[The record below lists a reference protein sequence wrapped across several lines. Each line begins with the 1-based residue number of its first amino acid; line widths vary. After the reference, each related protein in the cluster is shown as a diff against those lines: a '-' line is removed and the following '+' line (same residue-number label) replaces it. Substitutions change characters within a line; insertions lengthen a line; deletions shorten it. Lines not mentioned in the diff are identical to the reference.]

1 VKTFFGAA
9 VVAALVSS
17 AMSSASLHEV
27 AQQPPTFSAKSEL
40 VVLHVLVKDSHGAY
54 VGGLPADA
62 FRVSEDQHPQPI
74 KFFETEDAPITIGL
88 LIDSSGSMQPVRDR
102 VIAAS
107 VAFVDSSNPLDEV
120 FALVF
125 DDDVRAV
132 LDPAAPFTGDPRVLR
147 RALTDVFAPAG
158 RTALF
163 DAIDGGL
170 RYVLKGSRER
180 RALVVLSDGGDNASH
195 TGFTGALISTQASN
209 TVVYTVALV
218 GAVDSEVDPRTL
230 ARFAETSGGA
240 AFAPRDIAGVE
251 RAFQRIAQDIRHS
264 YTIGYERANGGRP
277 GFHRIHVDVRS
288 PDGRKLLTRTR
299 EGYHASS

>member
-17 AMSSASLHEV
+17 AMSSARLHEG

-62 FRVSEDQHPQPI
+62 FRVSEDQQPQPI
-74 KFFETEDAPITIGL
+74 KFFETEDAPITVGL
-88 LIDSSGSMQPVRDR
+88 LIDNSGSMQPVRDR

-147 RALTDVFAPAG
+147 RALTNVFAPAG

-218 GAVDSEVDPRTL
+218 GAVDSEADPRTL

-240 AFAPRDIAGVE
+240 AFAPRDVAGVE

-264 YTIGYERANGGRP
+264 YTIGYERANGGRA
-277 GFHRIHVDVRS
+277 GFHRIRVDVRS

>member
-1 VKTFFGAA
+1 
-9 VVAALVSS
+9 
-17 AMSSASLHEV
+17 V

-62 FRVSEDQHPQPI
+62 FRVYEEQQPQPVR
-74 KFFETEDAPITIGL
+74 FFEAEDAPITIGL

-107 VAFVDSSNPLDEV
+107 AAFVDSSNPHDEM

-132 LDPAAPFTGDPRVLR
+132 LDPAAPFTGDANVLR
-147 RALTDVFAPAG
+147 RGLMHVFAPAG
-158 RTALF
+158 RTALY
-163 DAIDGGL
+163 DAVDAGL
-170 RYVLKGSRER
+170 RYVLHGSYDR

-195 TGFTGALISTQASN
+195 AGFTGTLTATQASN

-218 GAVDSEVDPRTL
+218 GAADTETNPARLT
-230 ARFAETSGGA
+230 RFAETSGGA

-251 RAFQRIAQDIRHS
+251 RAFQRISQDIRHS
-264 YTIGYERANGGRP
+264 YTIGYERAAGGRP
-277 GFHRIHVDVRS
+277 GFHRVHVEVRS
-288 PDGRKLLTRTR
+288 PDGRKLVTRTR